1 MESKAI
7 EKYEAQG
14 ESLVAQAKSISIVD
28 DESRQAATEFT
39 ARARKAIKA
48 IEAEFKPDIQS
59 AHELHKSLLDR
70 AKRLQAPFKEAQSI
84 VDAEIKRDYLERER
98 IRREEERKA
107 QEAAEAERRAQEA
120 QQQATVD
127 ELIEAGD
134 VDGAEALL
142 NSEVVTAPTMPA
154 PKVDKTIKSD
164 LGSTTVRKDI
174 SVTVADKMAVVR
186 AVATGQ
192 LPETLVDVNLSRA
205 KQYAKASG
213 LTTMP
218 GFRVVE
224 DAIVSGRG

>member
-7 EKYEAQG
+7 QKYEAQG
-14 ESLVAQAKSISIVD
+14 AALVEQAGAIRITD
-28 DESRQAATEFT
+28 DESRLAATEFT
-39 ARARKAIKA
+39 AQARKAIKA
-48 IEAEFKPDIQS
+48 IDAEFKPDIQS

-70 AKRLQAPFKEAQSI
+70 SKRLQAPFKEAQRI
-84 VDAEIKRDYLERER
+84 VDAEIKRDYLEQER
-98 IRREEERKA
+98 IRREEERAAREK
-107 QEAAEAERRAQEA
+107 AEAERRAQEA

-142 NSEVVTAPTMPA
+142 QSEVVTAPTVPIET
-154 PKVDKTIKSD
+154 VDKTVRSTA
-164 LGSTTVRKDI
+164 GSTTVRKDI
-174 SVTVADKMAVVR
+174 NVTVVDKMAVVR

-192 LPETLVDVNLSRA
+192 LPETLVDVNLGMA
-205 KQYAKASG
+205 KRYAKAGG
-213 LTTMP
+213 LTSMP